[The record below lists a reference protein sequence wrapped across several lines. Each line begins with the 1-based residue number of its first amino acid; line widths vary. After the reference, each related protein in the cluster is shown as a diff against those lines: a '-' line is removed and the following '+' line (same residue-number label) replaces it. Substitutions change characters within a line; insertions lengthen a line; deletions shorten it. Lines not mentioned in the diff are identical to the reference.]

1 MKRKILLLIL
11 CGVMLVAITGC
22 GKNKSV
28 KEPRDWKDR
37 YFNYL
42 SYMIEHNP
50 IKIHKVGFIK
60 SKVSDI
66 PIMYVQEEST
76 NVEEN
81 NKSLSYYW
89 IKDDKVEFIHGMS
102 GNNYSKVKYLYNVEK
117 QKYEYYDISRM
128 TEDGLLYE
136 LLERLIQSWT
146 EYEKKEDFGI
156 AAFDVLDNGTI
167 RAQYNVSGGESTELK
182 NVKKHIDDVLIDAGI
197 EEDMFEFENDNNKF
211 RDNIDKLK
219 TEKELVTEE
228 VKNRVEEEINRIKT
242 NPKPINEN
250 TQSFSTNSTTT
261 SKNSN
266 GISAG
271 NYTIKYGIY
280 KSNVTEYMGEFGGE
294 YTIKPDGTFSY
305 TNTWKDYD
313 GNTSTNT
320 ASGTYEVRYANMKE
334 IEEMPDDYKWV
345 ITFTATSYSGKG
357 RFTDPTSPNDKYYN
371 VDSYDITGN
380 NKFQASQYE
389 NVWTLVN

>member
-1 MKRKILLLIL
+1 MKKKIFGVILIL
-11 CGVMLVAITGC
+11 IMVIAITGC
-22 GKNKSV
+22 GKNKST

-42 SYMIEHNP
+42 SYMVEHNP
-50 IKIHKVGFIK
+50 IKVHKIGFIK

-66 PIMYVQEEST
+66 PIMYVQEETT
-76 NVEEN
+76 NITEN

-102 GNNYSKVKYLYNVEK
+102 GNDYSKVKYLYNVEK
-117 QKYEYYDISRM
+117 QRYEYYDISRM
-128 TEDGLLYE
+128 SEDGLLYE

-146 EYEKKEDFGI
+146 EYEKKETFGV
-156 AAFDVLDNGTI
+156 AAFEVLNNGAIRTQYKVSANETTESKDVN
-167 RAQYNVSGGESTELK
+167 
-182 NVKKHIDDVLIDAGI
+182 KHIDDVLIDAGI
-197 EEDMFEFENDNNKF
+197 EDNMFEFENDNNKF

-219 TEKELVTEE
+219 TEDELVTEE
-228 VKNRVEEEINRIKT
+228 VKSKVEEEINRIKT
-242 NPKPINEN
+242 NPKSINDNSQSTSTDSQNLEEN
-250 TQSFSTNSTTT
+250 SA
-261 SKNSN
+261 
-266 GISAG
+266 GITAG
-271 NYTIKYGIY
+271 NYTIKYGTY

-294 YTIKPDGTFSY
+294 YTIKSDGTFSY

-320 ASGTYEVRYANMKE
+320 ASGTYKVEYANMKE
-334 IEEMPDDYKWV
+334 MDEMPDDYKWV

-357 RFTDPTSPNDKYYN
+357 RFADPTSPNDKYYN

-389 NVWTLVN
+389 NVWTLIK